1 MTVVI
6 DEYPYMREGIE
17 DGVLDSYIQR
27 IIDIR
32 GGRIS
37 IVLSGFDFDISE
49 SPDRSID
56 GEEIYAL

>member
-1 MTVVI
+1 
-6 DEYPYMREGIE
+6 MREDLE
-17 DGVLDSYIQR
+17 DGIFDSYIQR

-37 IVLSGFDFDISE
+37 IVLSGFDFNISE
-49 SPDRSID
+49 SPERFID